1 MKTFNA
7 NEYIRQKYR
16 QIVLK
21 LDRQK
26 DAGIIQ
32 HLEDQKN
39 ITAYVRDL
47 ISEDLNHGNETEQV

>member
-1 MKTFNA
+1 MKTFNV
-7 NEYIRQKYR
+7 NEYMKQKYR

-47 ISEDLNHGNETEQV
+47 ISEDLTHGNETEQV

>member
-1 MKTFNA
+1 MKSFNA
-7 NEYIRQKYR
+7 NEYIKQKYR

-32 HLEDQKN
+32 HLADQKN

-47 ISEDLNHGNETEQV
+47 ISEDLDHGDKAEQV

>member
-1 MKTFNA
+1 MRTFNA
-7 NEYIRQKYR
+7 NEYIKQKYR
-16 QIVLK
+16 QVVLK

-47 ISEDLNHGNETEQV
+47 IVEDLNNGNETEQV